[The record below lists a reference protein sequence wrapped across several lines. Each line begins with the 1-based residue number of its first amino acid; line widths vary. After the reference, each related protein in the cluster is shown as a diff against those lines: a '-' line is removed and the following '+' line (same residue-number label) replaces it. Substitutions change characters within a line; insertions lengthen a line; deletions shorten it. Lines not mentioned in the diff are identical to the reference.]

1 MKPLAWLLLCLTIA
15 STSAQAQSVYRC
27 GNLYSESPCPQ
38 ASILDVSDVRS
49 DTQRTEAQ
57 RLASNDRRLADQMAS
72 ERLKRDAA
80 LKTSAKTAR
89 PKPARRTHAT
99 KIKWFRP

>member
-1 MKPLAWLLLCLTIA
+1 MKRLAWSLLCLTVA
-15 STSAQAQSVYRC
+15 STSAHAQSVYRC

-38 ASILDVSDVRS
+38 ASILDVSDARS
-49 DTQRTEAQ
+49 DSQRMEAQ
-57 RLASNDRRLADQMAS
+57 RLASNDRQLADQMAS
-72 ERLKRDAA
+72 ERLKRDTA

-89 PKPARRTHAT
+89 PKAPKRIHAT